1 MNRTLAAALALAAL
15 LAAAPA
21 GAQPFRSDTKG
32 PDVTGSG
39 IARYPSIPTRDLEGA
54 LFRQV
59 DGRTAFRS
67 RAVADALLSEAAE
80 GQRAACAGALDRRE
94 DWPETLPLDSVSQ
107 CVLCG
112 VLTRRELDGE
122 EARHMLRVLRQG
134 RPGQPGDAAETLVAA
149 LAGLFAEQPGYVDGR
164 QRYVDGARWDAAI
177 RAYDAFLD
185 AAPDSL
191 MAAPPPELVAIGVV
205 LDRVVEAG
213 LMAAGR

>member
-1 MNRTLAAALALAAL
+1 MNRILAAAFVLAAV
-15 LAAAPA
+15 LAAVPA
-21 GAQPFRSDTKG
+21 QAQPFRSDTRG

-39 IARYPSIPTRDLEGA
+39 IARYPSLPTRDLEGA

-67 RAVADALLSEAAE
+67 RAVADALLAEAAD
-80 GQRAACAGALDRRE
+80 GQRAACAGSLEHRE
-94 DWPETLPLDSVSQ
+94 DWPEGLALDSAAQ

-112 VLTRRELDGE
+112 LLADRRLDGP

-149 LAGLFAEQPGYVDGR
+149 LAGLFAEQPGYVDGTER
-164 QRYVDGARWDAAI
+164 FVDGARWDAAI
-177 RAYDAFLD
+177 RAYEAFVNT
-185 AAPDSL
+185 APDTL
-191 MAAPPPELVAIGVV
+191 MAAPPPELVAIAVV
-205 LDRVVEAG
+205 LDRAVEAG

>member
-21 GAQPFRSDTKG
+21 GAQPFRSDVRG

-39 IARYPSIPTRDLEGA
+39 IARYPSLPTRDLENA

-59 DGRTAFRS
+59 GGRTAFRS
-67 RAVADALLSEAAE
+67 NAVADAVLAAASD

-112 VLTRRELDGE
+112 LLTDRELDGD
-122 EARHMLRVLRQG
+122 EARHILRVLRQG
-134 RPGQPGDAAETLVAA
+134 QPGRPGDAAEQLVAA
-149 LAGLFAEQPGYVDGR
+149 MAGLFSERPGYVDER

-191 MAAPPPELVAIGVV
+191 MDSPPPEMVAIAVV
-205 LDRVVEAG
+205 LDRVVGAG
-213 LMAAGR
+213 LRAGQ